1 MTTTKWMLTSSFTTI
16 LLLGCGGGDSGDDTG
31 TANSG
36 GSSNNPI
43 NTQLTLNTVVTNKC
57 NVQSPKPG
65 VEVLFHNA
73 QGDVIAEHVTDSNG
87 LLTTEWPSDA
97 KHVTTVALNYFTR
110 NYGFR
115 TLSIDTIMDTKGGDL
130 GVIHFTDNRYTLDC
144 DCKDVTFFV
153 QNLIESSPESK
164 LNIGGGQEYL
174 TPYTQD
180 FSLEW
185 CDAKGPIDI
194 QLVAADHQSS
204 QAGQIDLTN
213 LDEYTLS
220 LDDFNHVGVM
230 VNDPVNSRDDDIHAY
245 SSGGWDS
252 YNYANEPIFI
262 YPTIAEHHYV
272 SSSITKQIKVYD
284 TVGYSANSAIR
295 KLDKQGNV
303 SSEIVLDVNNAF
315 SKEAYSL
322 YETIRSQ
329 QAPYQYDFSNT
340 SDDIAFTEIALG
352 GRNGDGNVSWR
363 LHGGI
368 RGTIPNFSF
377 TPSLDATIHM
387 ISSQSIRVVVKRYG
401 DKKTLDEWRTLF
413 VEQSRMADPE
423 LSPLTTESNLM
434 GLGFYDIEYTY

>member
-1 MTTTKWMLTSSFTTI
+1 MRTTKWMLTSSFTSI
-16 LLLGCGGGDSGDDTG
+16 LLLGCGGGSGDDAG

-36 GSSNNPI
+36 DPSNNPI

-57 NVQSPKPG
+57 NVQSPKAG

-97 KHVTTVALNYFTR
+97 KHITTVALNYFTR

-130 GVIHFTDNRYTLDC
+130 GVIHFTNLSYAPDC

-153 QNLIESSPESK
+153 QNLIESSPDSK
-164 LNIGGGQEYL
+164 LNIGGGQGYL
-174 TPYTQD
+174 TPYTAD
-180 FSLEW
+180 YSLEW
-185 CDAKGPIDI
+185 CDVQGPIDI
-194 QLVAADHQSS
+194 QLTAADNQSS

-213 LDEYTLS
+213 LDEYTLN

-230 VNDPVNSRDDDIHAY
+230 VNDPVNSSDDNIHAY
-245 SSGGWDS
+245 SSGSWDS

-262 YPTIAEHHYV
+262 YPTIAEHYYV
-272 SSSITKQIKVYD
+272 SSNITKQIKVYD

-295 KLDKQGNV
+295 KLDQQGNA

-329 QAPYQYDFSNT
+329 QAPYQYDFSNA
-340 SDDIAFTEIALG
+340 SDDIAFSEILLG
-352 GRNGDGNVSWR
+352 GRNGDGGVVWR

-377 TPSLDATIHM
+377 TPSLEASINVLGDRYIRFLAT
-387 ISSQSIRVVVKRYG
+387 SYG
-401 DKKTLDEWRTLF
+401 DKKTLDEWRRLE
-413 VEQSRMADPE
+413 VEQSRMADPD
-423 LSPLTTESNLM
+423 LSPLSKGSDVMN
-434 GLGFYDIEYTY
+434 LGFYNVEYTY